1 VTDFTTPTKLAQEAL
16 RGFRKTID
24 RNRTNIVRLR
34 DLLDRVNQAALA
46 MNGGDGADAS
56 PSSRVKLTFTERSF
70 RHYQTLGCID
80 VPEKCGRMASYGY
93 RHFVQALLVRRL
105 LSERVPSEQI
115 LTLARRDTKELESML
130 RDGVEIAARPGDED
144 ADTES
149 FVSASEVMEV
159 WNRMRL
165 APGLELHI
173 HSKFPEV
180 DKEEFERISALL
192 ERILMNRGS

>member
-1 VTDFTTPTKLAQEAL
+1 MIIRIPPTALKELQQLEDENWSVSAQDLVNWVNHTAERFLPSEAEGKSQRVSDSLSL
-16 RGFRKTID
+16 RS
-24 RNRTNIVRLR
+24 
-34 DLLDRVNQAALA
+34 
-46 MNGGDGADAS
+46 M
-56 PSSRVKLTFTERSF
+56 